1 FAATIALVAVYGAL
15 TQARRNGRLP
25 KAHPALRWTGA
36 LVLTSL
42 VAGLATAP
50 YSAFHFNQL
59 TRYGLLAN
67 VFAVPAMG
75 VLVMPAALLT
85 ALLWPLGLDWA
96 GFWLMDL
103 GIAHILRV
111 AHATA
116 ALDGSVIPVAS
127 GPSWILGAVSLGGLM
142 VVLLQ
147 GPIRALGVPVVL
159 VALGSWGLSDRPV
172 VLVGPEGRLV
182 GVQGEA
188 GRILNKARGAAFA
201 ARVWLENDGDPVDQA
216 TAQSRAALTRE
227 KALFE
232 AQDASGALTVVFA
245 TGEGSAA
252 RYCAEN
258 TILITPDRTT
268 DAPGSCVTLTGR
280 ALQEDGAHAFYANH
294 ASDPVT
300 TRGVTG
306 DRPWTRRR

>member
-1 FAATIALVAVYGAL
+1 
-15 TQARRNGRLP
+15 
-25 KAHPALRWTGA
+25 
-36 LVLTSL
+36 
-42 VAGLATAP
+42 
-50 YSAFHFNQL
+50 
-59 TRYGLLAN
+59 
-67 VFAVPAMG
+67 
-75 VLVMPAALLT
+75 
-85 ALLWPLGLDWA
+85 
-96 GFWLMDL
+96 
-103 GIAHILRV
+103 
-111 AHATA
+111 
-116 ALDGSVIPVAS
+116 
-127 GPSWILGAVSLGGLM
+127 VSLGGLM

-159 VALGSWGLSDRPV
+159 VALVSWGLSDRPV

-232 AQDASGALTVVFA
+232 AQDASGALTVIFA

-268 DAPGSCVTLTGR
+268 DAPGSCMTLTGR